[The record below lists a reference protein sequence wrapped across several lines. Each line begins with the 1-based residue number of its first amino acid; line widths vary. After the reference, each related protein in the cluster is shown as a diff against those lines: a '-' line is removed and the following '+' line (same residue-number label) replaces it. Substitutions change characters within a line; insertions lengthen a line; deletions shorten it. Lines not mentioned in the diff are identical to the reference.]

1 MLLVKQ
7 VAQSYLYC
15 DCKVLKARILF
26 AIDGRE
32 TNTYPRS
39 RPVCEYKKLPEWQ
52 SHGVSWRQVD
62 NKVDQYPRLTVKCL
76 GLHGRWVVEVTVK
89 YEPEGGVKVLS
100 RPSSLC
106 HPYGSPS
113 SCTATGLR
121 GVCVILYYFTQPRYA
136 PVFRRA
142 RVFSSP
148 HHPGQQIRCNVRIF
162 GALFGIMEH
171 SASSGPR

>member
-1 MLLVKQ
+1 M
-7 VAQSYLYC
+7 
-15 DCKVLKARILF
+15 
-26 AIDGRE
+26 
-32 TNTYPRS
+32 
-39 RPVCEYKKLPEWQ
+39 CEYKNLPEWQ

-113 SCTATGLR
+113 SCTATCLR
-121 GVCVILYYFTQPRYA
+121 GVCVILYFFTQPRYA

-148 HHPGQQIRCNVRIF
+148 HHPGHANRMQRSCFWRSFWNN
-162 GALFGIMEH
+162 GAQCILGTPLGEGWVWAAWKRGTGGAPC
-171 SASSGPR
+171 ASMLYRRTTMARS